1 MSWRRCGPSWGTRSL
16 GGQGGCIQSDLI
28 KSGRVRDIQKV
39 YTQIFVEQEEHVN
52 NENVGEDQARDE
64 KSLSHDDSMLIIEHS
79 FYITRH
85 KVSIKN

>member
-1 MSWRRCGPSWGTRSL
+1 M
-16 GGQGGCIQSDLI
+16 
-28 KSGRVRDIQKV
+28 
-39 YTQIFVEQEEHVN
+39 N

-64 KSLSHDDSMLIIEHS
+64 KSLSHDNSMLIIEHS

>member
-1 MSWRRCGPSWGTRSL
+1 MYGGCSGECLGGGAVPL

-64 KSLSHDDSMLIIEHS
+64 KSLSHDDSML
-79 FYITRH
+79 
-85 KVSIKN
+85 

>member
-1 MSWRRCGPSWGTRSL
+1 M
-16 GGQGGCIQSDLI
+16 
-28 KSGRVRDIQKV
+28 
-39 YTQIFVEQEEHVN
+39 N